1 LRNIYLGV
9 NGEDEALKG
18 PPPIFEF
25 FETRAPGDRPPL
37 YNNILEL
44 AKGEGPPGGGEDGQK
59 GEANPML
66 LEALNTDLD
75 LARSWFAVAW
85 YPILCHSQVPYS
97 IDFFLFAVAWY
108 PILCHS
114 VPCCMQRTSV
124 VHYSGAL
131 SYSART
137 AVWEKEKKALLFSSA
152 LFYATDTLF
161 IALTP
166 VLQGHSRVAG
176 SLPCCRVTPVLQ
188 GTLLYST
195 HFYVAGYPVL

>member
-59 GEANPML
+59 GEANAML

-97 IDFFLFAVAWY
+97 IDFFYLRLHGTLFYAVRYPVVCNALLWY
-108 PILCHS
+108 IIL
-114 VPCCMQRTSV
+114 VPCRI
-124 VHYSGAL
+124 VHELLYG
-131 SYSART
+131 
-137 AVWEKEKKALLFSSA
+137 KKKKKALLFSSA

-188 GTLLYST
+188 GHSR
-195 HFYVAGYPVL
+195 VAGYPVV

>member
-1 LRNIYLGV
+1 MRNIYLGV

-85 YPILCHSQVPYS
+85 YPILCHS
-97 IDFFLFAVAWY
+97 
-108 PILCHS
+108 

-137 AVWEKEKKALLFSSA
+137 TVWEKEKKSSA
-152 LFYATDTLF
+152 
-161 IALTP
+161 I
-166 VLQGHSRVAG
+166 Q
-176 SLPCCRVTPVLQ
+176 
-188 GTLLYST
+188 
-195 HFYVAGYPVL
+195 